1 MSDEIDEQE
10 KLEERRVRIAVS
22 VTTYAE
28 YILKTT
34 KSADEVLKDIENRG
48 VGITDD
54 DDYKLV
60 SYEINAECAEY
71 DLRDNVLYEVE
82 GIPDEFELPFKDDGG
97 YEDEEEDY
105 ED

>member
-1 MSDEIDEQE
+1 MSEEP
-10 KLEERRVRIAVS
+10 EERTVRIAVS

-34 KSADEVLKDIENRG
+34 KSADEVLEDIKNKG
-48 VGITDD
+48 LGITDD
-54 DDYKLV
+54 DDYELS

-82 GIPDEFELPFKDDGG
+82 GIPDEFELPFKDN
-97 YEDEEEDY
+97 
-105 ED
+105 